1 MRGWWV
7 EGGDGKM
14 ELVVGEAKSAGALVV
29 VVLVLVPELLLEAS
43 LTHALPR
50 PLDATLTQLFAK
62 NDPPPPRATTTRRHQ
77 PYRGCPPPP
86 AKPLFSPY
94 QPTCPL
100 ALPALLGLAHVL
112 FARAFDS
119 VPDWVWQITLL

>member
-1 MRGWWV
+1 MGRWSWWWEDSRICWRV
-7 EGGDGKM
+7 GGG
-14 ELVVGEAKSAGALVV
+14 SAGAGGR
-29 VVLVLVPELLLEAS
+29 AAASSFS

-62 NDPPPPRATTTRRHQ
+62 NDPPPSRATITRRHQ